1 MQDLNSYDQPKR
13 PVFLTVLSVFSL
25 IAIGFGILS
34 SFLGLFAG
42 PLSSEEL
49 EMTLASSAQ
58 SAEQLKSMGEADW
71 AETIYKIM
79 NLVVYTNANFYVDK
93 LLNLVIYSIGLVGVV
108 SMLRLRKIGF
118 HFYIVYN
125 ILALFS
131 IYASAPIDEVP
142 TFYLGFFGVIAAI
155 FVFMYSRMLRY
166 LK

>member
-1 MQDLNSYDQPKR
+1 MQTLENDSQTKR
-13 PVFLTVLSVFSL
+13 PVFLTVLSVLSL

-49 EMTLASSAQ
+49 ELTLASSAQ
-58 SAEQLKSMGEADW
+58 SAEQLKSMGESDW

-79 NLVVYTNANFYVDK
+79 NLVMYTNANFYMDK
-93 LLNLVIYSIGLVGVV
+93 LLNLVIYSTGFVGVI
-108 SMLRLRKIGF
+108 SMMKGRKLGF
-118 HFYIVYN
+118 HLYIIYN

-142 TFYLGFFGVIAAI
+142 TFYLVFFGVIAAV
-155 FVFMYSRMLRY
+155 FVFLYSRN
-166 LK
+166 LKWLK